1 VVIAMTRIDHTR
13 RTMQTMRTRLVPAS
27 LLALGIVPVVA
38 GLVRLAG
45 LMTGQ
50 ASANEERFFESPV
63 PVTLHILAV
72 IPYSLLGA
80 LQFAPALRRRGW
92 HRAVGVPLVPL
103 GLIAALTGLWMA
115 QFYPWP
121 KGDGEALYLMRLIVG
136 VAMTFSIVRGVVAL
150 RHHEYA
156 AHGAWMLRGYALGM
170 GAGTQVLT
178 HLPWSV
184 FVGGAPGEASRAIMM
199 GLAWIINAI
208 VAEYVIRTRLTA
220 PVSVRPG
227 RPRPVLVSTT

>member
-1 VVIAMTRIDHTR
+1 
-13 RTMQTMRTRLVPAS
+13 
-27 LLALGIVPVVA
+27 
-38 GLVRLAG
+38 
-45 LMTGQ
+45 MTGQ
-50 ASANEERFFESPV
+50 ASADDARFFEHPL

-92 HRAVGVPLVPL
+92 HRAAGMSLVPL
-103 GLIAALTGLWMA
+103 GLIAALTGLWMTE
-115 QFYPWP
+115 FYAWP
-121 KGDGEALYLMRLIVG
+121 KGDGEAVYLMRLIVG
-136 VAMTFSIVRGVVAL
+136 VAMTFSIVRGVASL
-150 RHHEYA
+150 RHHEYV

-178 HLPWSV
+178 HLPWFV
-184 FVGGAPGEASRAIMM
+184 LVGGTPGETSRAVMM

-208 VAEYVIRTRLTA
+208 VAEYVIRTRLAA

-227 RPRPVLVSTT
+227 QPRSVLVSTTI

>member
-1 VVIAMTRIDHTR
+1 
-13 RTMQTMRTRLVPAS
+13 MRTLLVPAS
-27 LLALGIVPVVA
+27 LLTLGIVPVVA

-50 ASANEERFFESPV
+50 ASADDARFFEHPL

-72 IPYSLLGA
+72 IPYSLLGV

-92 HRAVGVPLVPL
+92 HRAAGMSLVPL

-121 KGDGEALYLMRLIVG
+121 KGDGEAVYLMRVIVG
-136 VAMTFSIVRGVVAL
+136 MAMTFSIVRGVASL
-150 RHHEYA
+150 WHHNYV

-178 HLPWSV
+178 HLPWLV
-184 FVGGAPGEASRAIMM
+184 FVGGTPGEASRAVMM

-208 VAEYVIRTRLTA
+208 VAEYVIRTRLAA
-220 PVSVRPG
+220 PVRVGPG
-227 RPRPVLVSTT
+227 QPRPVLVATI

>member
-1 VVIAMTRIDHTR
+1 MTCIHRTR
-13 RTMQTMRTRLVPAS
+13 RTRQTLRILLVPAS

-50 ASANEERFFESPV
+50 ASADAARFFEDPLPV
-63 PVTLHILAV
+63 ALHILAV

-92 HRAVGVPLVPL
+92 HRAVGVALVPL
-103 GLIAALTGLWMA
+103 GLVAALTGLWMA
-115 QFYPWP
+115 QFYAWP
-121 KGDGEALYLMRLIVG
+121 KGDGEAVYFMRLIVG
-136 VAMTFSIVRGVVAL
+136 VAMTFAIVRGVASL
-150 RHHEYA
+150 WHHEYV

-178 HLPWSV
+178 HLPWFV
-184 FVGGAPGEASRAIMM
+184 FVGGTPGEANRAVMM

-208 VAEYVIRTRLTA
+208 VAEYVIRTRLAA
-220 PVSVRPG
+220 PAGVTSDQPHS
-227 RPRPVLVSTT
+227 VLVSPV